1 MDFVS
6 EWKAAQVVDLDAQ
19 KSAQLSA
26 RLVRMGFSNTQVEK
40 ACASVKESGAFDA
53 MDTKP
58 SSVGSFF
65 QSIKTL
71 VTKKDTSNVTAQS
84 VDTELANSL

>member
-6 EWKAAQVVDLDAQ
+6 EWQAAQVEDLDAQ
-19 KSAQLSA
+19 KSAHLSA
-26 RLVRMGFSNTQVEK
+26 RLAHMGFSNTQIEK
-40 ACASVKESGAFDA
+40 ACASVKDSGAYDA

-65 QSIKTL
+65 QTIKAL
-71 VTKKDTSNVTAQS
+71 VTKKEAAVTSTQS
-84 VDTELANSL
+84 VDAELVNSL